1 MCLKTNKTSN
11 LDNVIIEDFVVVNN
25 TTFHYVVSG
34 DGLVW
39 IIDPKTGTQVSVGQ
53 YRKVRGKEDAKQA
66 AFDIITSSGIFN
78 DYL

>member
-1 MCLKTNKTSN
+1 MNN
-11 LDNVIIEDFVVVNN
+11 EIIKDFVVVNN
-25 TTFHYVVSG
+25 TTFHYVVSS

-66 AFDIITSSGIFN
+66 AIDIIMTSGMFER
-78 DYL
+78 YL